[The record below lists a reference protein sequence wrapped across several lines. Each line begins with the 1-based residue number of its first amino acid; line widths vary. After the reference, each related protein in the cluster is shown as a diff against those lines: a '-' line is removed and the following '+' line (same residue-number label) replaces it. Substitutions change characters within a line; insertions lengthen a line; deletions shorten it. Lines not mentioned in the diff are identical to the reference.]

1 MTQEIYGWHIIHT
14 PTGTSHAFCLRLCDG
29 VELTE
34 EDVWED
40 FNEREFTLVPLVI
53 ANGTH

>member
-1 MTQEIYGWHIIHT
+1 MTQEIYGWHIVHT
-14 PTGTSHAFCLRLCDG
+14 LTGTSHAFCLRLCDG

-34 EDVWED
+34 EDVLED